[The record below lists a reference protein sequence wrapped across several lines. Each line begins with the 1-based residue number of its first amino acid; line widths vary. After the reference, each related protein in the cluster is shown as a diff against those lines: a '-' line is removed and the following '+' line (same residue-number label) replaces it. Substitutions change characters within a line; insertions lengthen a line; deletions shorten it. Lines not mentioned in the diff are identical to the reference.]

1 MSYAICWKIIINLLK
16 NNKML
21 ARESSSTT
29 YPTSGTITVPNCDFE
44 TIYKPDSTVI
54 TADLS
59 SPGWTQ
65 GVGHDCPIDVGQ
77 YNFPDET
84 SGTLADITGWLG
96 KTAGR
101 PQRPPSFSR
110 SSVPAIF
117 SGRVDSQPTRIVRSD
132 CGNLSLSPPP
142 TIVIPA
148 NNCPPRE
155 QAVSHL
161 HKNLL

>member
-1 MSYAICWKIIINLLK
+1 
-16 NNKML
+16 ML
-21 ARESSSTT
+21 ARESSLTT
-29 YPTSGTITVPNCDFE
+29 YPTNGTITVPNCDFE

-101 PQRPPSFSR
+101 PQQPPSFSR

-117 SGRVDSQPTRIVRSD
+117 SGRVDS
-132 CGNLSLSPPP
+132 
-142 TIVIPA
+142 
-148 NNCPPRE
+148 
-155 QAVSHL
+155 
-161 HKNLL
+161 